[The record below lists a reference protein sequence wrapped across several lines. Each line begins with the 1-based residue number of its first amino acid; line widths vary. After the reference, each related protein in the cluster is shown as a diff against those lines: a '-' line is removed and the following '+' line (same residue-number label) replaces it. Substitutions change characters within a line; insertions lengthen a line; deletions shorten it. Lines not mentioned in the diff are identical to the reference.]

1 MEYNDFK
8 EWGVAERAM
17 RSYAE
22 ECRAERAE
30 VRLHE
35 THKAPRWQRVALAL
49 AMAALL
55 VGVAWL
61 GRPQVYGYVN
71 GRTIYS
77 LEEAQL
83 YAHQMFDNMEVEEL
97 QMQDDILES
106 IFSLE

>member
-8 EWGVAERAM
+8 DYGVAEQAM
-17 RSYAE
+17 QAYAE
-22 ECRAERAE
+22 QCRAERVA

-35 THKAPRWQRVALAL
+35 PRKVWRWQGVALAL
-49 AMAALL
+49 AMVAVV

-61 GRPQVYGYVN
+61 SRPTAYGYVN

-77 LEEAQL
+77 LEEAQV
-83 YAHQMFDNMEVEEL
+83 YAQQMFDNMEVEEL
-97 QMQDDILES
+97 RMQDDILGS

>member
-17 RSYAE
+17 CSYAE

-49 AMAALL
+49 AMVTLV

-71 GRTIYS
+71 GEPIYS

-83 YAHQMFDNMEVEEL
+83 YAHKMFNNIEVEEL
-97 QMQDDILES
+97 QMQDDILGS

>member
-8 EWGVAERAM
+8 DWGVAERAM

-22 ECRAERAE
+22 AMRSERVE

-35 THKAPRWQRVALAL
+35 PQKVRGWQPAVVALA
-49 AMAALL
+49 MVLL
-55 VGVAWL
+55 VVGVAWL
-61 GRPQVYGYVN
+61 ARPQVYGYVN
-71 GRTIYS
+71 GEPIYS

>member
-17 RSYAE
+17 CSYAE
-22 ECRAERAE
+22 ECRAERVN

-35 THKAPRWQRVALAL
+35 PRMTQGWQRVALAL
-49 AMAALL
+49 AMVTLV

-61 GRPQVYGYVN
+61 ARPEVYGYVN
-71 GRTIYS
+71 GEPIYS

-83 YAHQMFDNMEVEEL
+83 YAHKMFNNIEVEEL
-97 QMQDDILES
+97 QMQDDILGS

>member
-22 ECRAERAE
+22 GCRVERAE

-49 AMAALL
+49 AMVALV

-71 GRTIYS
+71 GEPIYS
-77 LEEAQL
+77 LAEAEREAEQIIANLAQGGMTEENL
-83 YAHQMFDNMEVEEL
+83 L
-97 QMQDDILES
+97 Q
-106 IFSLE
+106 SLFTIE

>member
-8 EWGVAERAM
+8 DWGVVERAM

-35 THKAPRWQRVALAL
+35 PKPSWRLSRVALVVAMVAL
-49 AMAALL
+49 V

>member
-1 MEYNDFK
+1 MGYNDFS
-8 EWGVAERAM
+8 EWGAAERAM

-22 ECRAERAE
+22 QCRSERVT

-35 THKAPRWQRVALAL
+35 PKPSWRLSRVALAV
-49 AMAALL
+49 AMVAIV

-61 GRPQVYGYVN
+61 ARPEVYGYVN
-71 GRTIYS
+71 GEPIYS

>member
-17 RSYAE
+17 SSYAE
-22 ECRAERAE
+22 ECRSERVR

-35 THKAPRWQRVALAL
+35 VHRAQGWQRVALAL
-49 AMAALL
+49 AMVALV
-55 VGVAWL
+55 VGVAWFA
-61 GRPQVYGYVN
+61 RPEVYGYVN
-71 GRTIYS
+71 GEPIYS

-97 QMQDDILES
+97 QTQDDILGS

>member
-1 MEYNDFK
+1 M
-8 EWGVAERAM
+8 AERAM

-49 AMAALL
+49 AMVALV

-71 GRTIYS
+71 GEPIYS
-77 LEEAQL
+77 LAEAEREAEQIMANLAQGGMTEENL
-83 YAHQMFDNMEVEEL
+83 L
-97 QMQDDILES
+97 Q
-106 IFSLE
+106 SLFTIE

>member
-22 ECRAERAE
+22 ECRAERVN

-35 THKAPRWQRVALAL
+35 PRMTQGWQRVALAL
-49 AMAALL
+49 AMVTLV

-61 GRPQVYGYVN
+61 ARPQVYGYVN
-71 GRTIYS
+71 GEPIYS
-77 LEEAQL
+77 LAEAEREAEQIMANLAQGGVGEENL
-83 YAHQMFDNMEVEEL
+83 L
-97 QMQDDILES
+97 Q
-106 IFSLE
+106 SLFTIE

>member
-1 MEYNDFK
+1 M
-8 EWGVAERAM
+8 AERAM

-49 AMAALL
+49 AMVALV

-71 GRTIYS
+71 GEPIYS
-77 LEEAQL
+77 LAEAEREAEQIIANLAQGGMTEENL
-83 YAHQMFDNMEVEEL
+83 L
-97 QMQDDILES
+97 Q
-106 IFSLE
+106 SLFTIE

>member
-1 MEYNDFK
+1 M
-8 EWGVAERAM
+8 AERAM

-22 ECRAERAE
+22 ECRAEQAE

-49 AMAALL
+49 AMVALV
-55 VGVAWL
+55 VGVVWL

>member
-8 EWGVAERAM
+8 DWGVAERAM

-22 ECRAERAE
+22 ECRAEQAE

-35 THKAPRWQRVALAL
+35 THKAPRWQPVALAL
-49 AMAALL
+49 AMVALV

-71 GRTIYS
+71 GEPIYS
-77 LEEAQL
+77 LAEAEREAEQIMANLAQGGMTEENL
-83 YAHQMFDNMEVEEL
+83 L
-97 QMQDDILES
+97 Q
-106 IFSLE
+106 SLFTIE

>member
-22 ECRAERAE
+22 ECRAARTE
-30 VRLHE
+30 VRLHA

-49 AMAALL
+49 AMVAIV

-61 GRPQVYGYVN
+61 ARPQVYGYVN
-71 GRTIYS
+71 GEPIYS
-77 LEEAQL
+77 LAEAEREAEQIMANLAQGGMTEENL
-83 YAHQMFDNMEVEEL
+83 L
-97 QMQDDILES
+97 Q
-106 IFSLE
+106 SLFTIE

>member
-1 MEYNDFK
+1 M
-8 EWGVAERAM
+8 AERAM
-17 RSYAE
+17 CSYAE
-22 ECRAERAE
+22 ECRAERVN

-35 THKAPRWQRVALAL
+35 PRMTQGWQRVALAL
-49 AMAALL
+49 AMVALV

>member
-1 MEYNDFK
+1 MGYNDFS
-8 EWGVAERAM
+8 EWGAAERAM

-22 ECRAERAE
+22 ECRAEQAE

-35 THKAPRWQRVALAL
+35 QQPSWRLSRVAMAV
-49 AMAALL
+49 AMVAIV

>member
-1 MEYNDFK
+1 M
-8 EWGVAERAM
+8 AERAM
-17 RSYAE
+17 RSYADQF
-22 ECRAERAE
+22 RAERVK

-35 THKAPRWQRVALAL
+35 AHRAQGWQRVALAL
-49 AMAALL
+49 AMAALV